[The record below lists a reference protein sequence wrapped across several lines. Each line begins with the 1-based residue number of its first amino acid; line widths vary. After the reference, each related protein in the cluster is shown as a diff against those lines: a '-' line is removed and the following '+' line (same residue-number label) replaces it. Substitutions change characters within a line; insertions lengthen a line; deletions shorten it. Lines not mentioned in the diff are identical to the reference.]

1 MTATMNH
8 QPMPE
13 MLGRRDTELGKW
25 AIDTCAPVRGLP
37 MTNIV
42 DKIMIVPVNDGEAER
57 CIRAH
62 EMIHA
67 KVSPA
72 NDMKAWVE
80 RQIATHTALIV
91 VEEARVNF
99 LAQKAGFDVM
109 THLSDG
115 SELEAGQRIA
125 KSGDWA
131 SAVYT
136 TVGFTNSAGLK
147 QFITGVRREN
157 KEWADTL
164 RDISKKVSKLILKAD
179 KRRNLGS
186 TAVDERSGLAP
197 LGFTYTE
204 SIAEMI
210 DRIAN
215 PPQDEAEN
223 EEGQEGQSSSDGGVK
238 PEQDG
243 ETTEKKIGNADKQ
256 PAKPKVSKEKL
267 KEINPASEGGRAIS
281 WAELKVR
288 KLPLTRHAQGGLGR
302 KRRATDMGRN
312 PRRIGNMLVD
322 PERRIF
328 DATKKGNGGV
338 VLIDGSGS
346 MQLNTADLVKIME
359 QAPGATVAV
368 YSTDT
373 QNKKDNLLIL
383 AEKGRMVESVP
394 ERSGGNGVDGEALRW
409 AIKQKQHRN
418 APVLFIT
425 DGLVHGINHGYN
437 DLLAM
442 DCIKQVR
449 KERVIVRMNVA
460 DGVKALEQLKS
471 GKKPAMWY
479 PNCWKQTWR
488 KVQGE
493 NL

>member
-1 MTATMNH
+1 MTTKVNN

-13 MLGRRDTELGKW
+13 MLGRMDTELGKW

-42 DKIMIVPVNDGEAER
+42 DRVMVVPDTDSEVAR

-72 NDMKAWVE
+72 NEMISWVE
-80 RQIATHTALIV
+80 RGIATHTSMMM

-109 THLSDG
+109 KHLSDG
-115 SELEAGQRIA
+115 SELEAGIRVA
-125 KSGDWA
+125 KIGDWT

-157 KEWADTL
+157 KEWADSL
-164 RDISKKVSKLILKAD
+164 RDISKKVAKLIASAD
-179 KRRNLGS
+179 KRLGSLAS
-186 TAVDERSGLAP
+186 TAVDQRSGLAP
-197 LGFTYTE
+197 MGFTHTE
-204 SIAEMI
+204 IIAEMV

-215 PPQDEAEN
+215 PPEKEEE
-223 EEGQEGQSSSDGGVK
+223 EEGGTSSDGSGK
-238 PEQDG
+238 PETESDNS
-243 ETTEKKIGNADKQ
+243 TTADGNADKQ
-256 PAKPKVSKEKL
+256 LAKPKVSKEKL
-267 KEINPASEGGRAIS
+267 KDINPAGVGGRAVS
-281 WAELKVR
+281 WAELKIL
-288 KLPLTRHAQGGLGR
+288 KLPLTRHSQGGLGR

-312 PRRIGNMLVD
+312 PRRMANLLID

-346 MQLNTADLVKIME
+346 MRLNTADLVKIME

-368 YSTDT
+368 YSTDSK
-373 QNKKDNLLIL
+373 NEKDNLFIL
-383 AEKGRMVESVP
+383 AEKGRMVDSVP

-409 AIKQKQHRN
+409 AIKQRQHKN

-425 DGLVHGINHGYN
+425 DGLVHGVNHGYE
-437 DLLAM
+437 DSLAM

-449 KERVIVRMNVA
+449 KERVIVRMNV
-460 DGVKALEQLKS
+460 DEGVKALEQLKS
-471 GKKPAMWY
+471 GTKPVMWF

-488 KVQGE
+488 KVQGG